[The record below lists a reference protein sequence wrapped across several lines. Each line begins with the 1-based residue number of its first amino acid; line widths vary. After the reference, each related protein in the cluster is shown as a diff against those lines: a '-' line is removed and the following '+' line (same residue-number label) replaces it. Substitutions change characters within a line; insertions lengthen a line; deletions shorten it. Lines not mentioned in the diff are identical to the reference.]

1 MYHSRY
7 HFERDNIH
15 LAIDSMTGEILELFS
30 CDTGDNLIKNSLFDM
45 AGTFTLVWRD
55 GKGEHMLS
63 APHSRAALENPAL
76 RCTVAS
82 EETEVGLCVR
92 VQYDRLTDGETTVPL
107 ALTYSA
113 LLHDSE
119 IQWSVM
125 VCPAESGTL
134 TEVRF
139 PVLNGVWLGESY
151 RDNTL
156 YYPFRGGMRIEDPV
170 GYLYSKPVIS
180 QWRWQEYRYRY
191 YLHGVEER
199 DTLKQIG
206 LRGMSDIYPGYA
218 GMSYMCLDGQ
228 KESLYYACHD
238 PLSKPCRPEAG
249 SLGEN
254 APGLCLATAFYPY
267 TKENE
272 AWHSPQVITWLH
284 RGDWHAGARRYHDF
298 RTPLLP
304 KKKQSPAWLSH
315 SAGLVAHYDFKYQ
328 NGGIVHRY
336 ADIPALAEQAKEMG
350 FCHMLFAG
358 WHKDGFD
365 CGFPEYVFDEALGT
379 EDELREG
386 IKKAKSMGVHVTFYL
401 NARIHNR
408 AYRPERVDTM
418 GIMRED
424 GTVAAEVYGN
434 PNIAF
439 STMCP
444 GSRSWQD
451 LLCESIRRATEDYG
465 ADGVYL
471 DQLSCRP
478 YFCFNP
484 DHHHVFDDWSEHYNT
499 ILLRIADRYWQT
511 HGEPLYISGEWLTD
525 THGSLVDLGLF
536 QTFFKYHTG
545 AFPEMYRYTFPEH
558 GIADMLYPSRN
569 LAMRPTHISQVSE
582 QLMARL
588 FCNGSY
594 FWVYDLEEDNT
605 FRRDPVGYARLQTL
619 CALST
624 MRRTLLPNAVYRE
637 RDGIACTDGA
647 VCLSRF
653 ADTEADL
660 LCLYTYSSGDDVS
673 IRLSNTYRKAVKYTA
688 DGGETVCSL
697 SNGMLTIP
705 RTTSLILLK
714 K

>member
-1 MYHSRY
+1 MEYIIFGNEQTKVYFGEEKGYLEKIEYKGRTIDLHSKLWSVQTK
-7 HFERDNIH
+7 EGELGIAD
-15 LAIDSMTGEILELFS
+15 MTEFRHECYDGVIKLFWANDIAKVGITVKNGEDGKLRWRINADVFGGEVVRRVKFPILEGLNF
-30 CDTGDNLIKNSLFDM
+30 DTENYLLITWQNGHLVKNPVDTFLCKGLEVPFWVGY
-45 AGTFTLVWRD
+45 GT
-55 GKGEHMLS
+55 GAYKNEY
-63 APHSRAALENPAL
+63 PAALSFQYGAFYGQDYGYYFVTEDPDAYIKTFEYEYNKEKHAMDLTIVNYPENMGKTTSYCMAYDFVLKLFEGDWQTATNYYRDWAIRQKWCKKKLSEKKLPEKLVKTDLWRINHHDYEMGTRTQEYFDTALKIRDAVDCNLALHWYGWNMSAHDKDYPEYISDEMKAKGWMEELTNWNKKFDDEGIVKIPYHNARLWEIKTKTWDGMNVAASAIKDETGNFPDEPWMPEMGYELKAVCPATAL
-76 RCTVAS
+76 WQNRVADLCR
-82 EETEVGLCVR
+82 EYGTEVG
-92 VQYDRLTDGETTVPL
+92 
-107 ALTYSA
+107 
-113 LLHDSE
+113 
-119 IQWSVM
+119 
-125 VCPAESGTL
+125 
-134 TEVRF
+134 F
-139 PVLNGVWLGESY
+139 
-151 RDNTL
+151 
-156 YYPFRGGMRIEDPV
+156 
-170 GYLYSKPVIS
+170 
-180 QWRWQEYRYRY
+180 
-191 YLHGVEER
+191 
-199 DTLKQIG
+199 
-206 LRGMSDIYPGYA
+206 
-218 GMSYMCLDGQ
+218 
-228 KESLYYACHD
+228 
-238 PLSKPCRPEAG
+238 
-249 SLGEN
+249 
-254 APGLCLATAFYPY
+254 
-267 TKENE
+267 
-272 AWHSPQVITWLH
+272 
-284 RGDWHAGARRYHDF
+284 
-298 RTPLLP
+298 
-304 KKKQSPAWLSH
+304 
-315 SAGLVAHYDFKYQ
+315 
-328 NGGIVHRY
+328 
-336 ADIPALAEQAKEMG
+336 
-350 FCHMLFAG
+350 
-358 WHKDGFD
+358 
-365 CGFPEYVFDEALGT
+365 
-379 EDELREG
+379 
-386 IKKAKSMGVHVTFYL
+386 
-401 NARIHNR
+401 
-408 AYRPERVDTM
+408 
-418 GIMRED
+418 
-424 GTVAAEVYGN
+424 
-434 PNIAF
+434 
-439 STMCP
+439 
-444 GSRSWQD
+444 
-451 LLCESIRRATEDYG
+451 
-465 ADGVYL
+465 DGVYL